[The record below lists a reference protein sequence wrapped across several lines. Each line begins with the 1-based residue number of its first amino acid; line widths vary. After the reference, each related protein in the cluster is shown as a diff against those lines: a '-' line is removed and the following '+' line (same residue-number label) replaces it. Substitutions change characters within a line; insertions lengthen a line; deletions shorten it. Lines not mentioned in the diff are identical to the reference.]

1 MNWSFVKTVGVEKKL
16 VDKLVEHSSAK
27 ECTENIDEAKMV
39 KITSMELHSIE
50 FYSTK
55 NMDKCTVHCIVFN
68 NVYNQHWNCYLF
80 YLRQIHESKSKN
92 CFKI

>member
-50 FYSTK
+50 F
-55 NMDKCTVHCIVFN
+55 
-68 NVYNQHWNCYLF
+68 
-80 YLRQIHESKSKN
+80 
-92 CFKI
+92 